1 MRLSIDE
8 EGNWRSFRHR
18 NYQILFPANAASNI
32 GSWAQRIAQDWLVL
46 ELTHSGTY
54 LGLVTAL
61 QFAPVLL
68 FSLHGGALADRF
80 NKRRVLIATNV
91 AGGFASAILG
101 ILVIANV
108 VALWHVFLLAFA
120 LGVST
125 AIDGPVR
132 QSFTNEVVGPDDLPN
147 AVSLNSAN
155 FNAGRLIGPAVS
167 GFLIAAFGTGLSF
180 LFNAFSYLFVILALT
195 QLNEKAF
202 FTTEKST
209 SMTNVREGI
218 AYVRARPDLYVVMA
232 MVFFIATFGLN
243 FQIFNALM
251 ATKVFGKGP
260 ASYGLLGT
268 FIAIGSLSGALIS
281 ARLEGFRKTLFVVRA
296 GIVFS
301 IVVIIL
307 SVMPT
312 YLTYALWL
320 PICGLSALTT
330 LITANSIVQVNT
342 DPAIRG
348 RVMGLYLLIFM
359 GGTPFGSPLIGVMAE
374 LIGTRETIAACG
386 AIALTASTVIYLNF
400 RNKIDVPADIRIAT
414 VLKATNSDKNNN
426 SKKGN
431 ESN

>member
-1 MRLSIDE
+1 MRFSVNE

-18 NYQILFPANAASNI
+18 NFQILFPANALSNI

-80 NKRRVLIATNV
+80 NKRKVLIYTNI
-91 AGGFASAILG
+91 AGGVASAVLG
-101 ILVIANV
+101 ILVITHV
-108 VALWHVFLLAFA
+108 VALWHVFLFAFA

-132 QSFTNEVVGPDDLPN
+132 QSFTAEVVGPLDIPN

-167 GFLIAAFGTGLSF
+167 GFLIAAFGTGPSF
-180 LFNAFSYLFVILALT
+180 LFNAATYAFVILALT
-195 QLNEKAF
+195 QLNEDAF
-202 FTTEKST
+202 FPIEKSK

-281 ARLEGFRKTLFVVRA
+281 ARLENFRKTIFVVRA
-296 GIVFS
+296 GIAFS
-301 IVVIIL
+301 IVVVIL
-307 SVMPT
+307 SLMPT
-312 YLTYALWL
+312 YTAYSIWL
-320 PICGLSALTT
+320 PVCGLSALTT
-330 LITANSIVQVNT
+330 LITANSIIQVNC

-374 LIGTRETIAACG
+374 LIGTRKTIAACG
-386 AIALTASTVIYLNF
+386 VISLGATLFIYLRYKN
-400 RNKIDVPADIRIAT
+400 RIELPKDIKVSSI
-414 VLKATNSDKNNN
+414 LKGANSNKNNQT
-426 SKKGN
+426 
-431 ESN
+431 E